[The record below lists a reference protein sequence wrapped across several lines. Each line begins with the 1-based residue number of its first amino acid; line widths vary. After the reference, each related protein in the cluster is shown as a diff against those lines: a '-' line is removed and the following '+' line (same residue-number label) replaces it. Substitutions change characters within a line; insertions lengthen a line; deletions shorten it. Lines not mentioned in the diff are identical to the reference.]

1 MSHLRKKDNKMQ
13 TLPELPQN
21 TKLDQYNIDI
31 KQNFTKPPNRYSEAG
46 LVKKLEELGIGRPS
60 TYVSIF
66 TKLEDRNYITI
77 KNKSLIP
84 TSKGKIL
91 SKFFDSFFNQFVD
104 YQFTAN
110 LEEQLDLVTESKL
123 SWKEILNPP
132 LFISEVNNMIKSYCK
147 NRGHQYVDYFSAMA
161 NQNKGLGK
169 ELSEDGVHPNRKGY
183 KIMTN
188 IIQGV
193 LDHN

>member
-1 MSHLRKKDNKMQ
+1 MSM
-13 TLPELPQN
+13 
-21 TKLDQYNIDI
+21 
-31 KQNFTKPPNRYSEAG
+31 
-46 LVKKLEELGIGRPS
+46 
-60 TYVSIF
+60 VSIF

-123 SWKEILNPP
+123 SWKEILNN
-132 LFISEVNNMIKSYCK
+132 FKYVK
-147 NRGHQYVDYFSAMA
+147 N
-161 NQNKGLGK
+161 
-169 ELSEDGVHPNRKGY
+169 
-183 KIMTN
+183 
-188 IIQGV
+188 
-193 LDHN
+193 